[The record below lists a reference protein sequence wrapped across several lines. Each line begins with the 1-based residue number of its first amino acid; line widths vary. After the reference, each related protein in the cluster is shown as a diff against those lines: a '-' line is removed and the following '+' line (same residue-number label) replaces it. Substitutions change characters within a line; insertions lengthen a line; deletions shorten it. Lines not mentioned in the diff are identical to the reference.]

1 MKSDGPT
8 KYETNFFWKKNE
20 FDWIECDP
28 LNMGEMNFTALPT
41 TVTTPALR
49 AAWRQFLTTTGA
61 THALTLTLNEPSN
74 PNAIGSKLHRFFG
87 LLDNKLLGT
96 RYHLAPLSR
105 RTFYTAF
112 AENVDSNAHVHA
124 LLRVVPDRHA
134 TIERVLSGTRQTIWT
149 KVAPCGTHV
158 IRPIIDDGWA
168 NYSTKFLYP
177 DSEFFVSA

>member
-1 MKSDGPT
+1 
-8 KYETNFFWKKNE
+8 
-20 FDWIECDP
+20 
-28 LNMGEMNFTALPT
+28 MNSAPLPT

-74 PNAIGSKLHRFFG
+74 TNAIGAKLRRFFG
-87 LLDNKLLGT
+87 MLDNKLLGA

-134 TIERVLSGTRQTIWT
+134 TVERVLSGTRQPIWT
-149 KVAPCGTHV
+149 KVAPLGTHV
-158 IRPIIDDGWA
+158 LRPITDDGWA
-168 NYSTKFLYP
+168 RYSTKFLLP
-177 DSEFFVSA
+177 DSEIFIPA